1 MKANIGI
8 NKSNISKVVSILSN
22 YLADSY
28 FLYFKTHGFHWNVTG
43 MFFQPLHKLF
53 DEQYN
58 SLFSS
63 LDEIAERIRSLGE
76 YVPAT
81 YNQLKDLTCLKELK
95 DIPKDMEMLKVL
107 AEDHETIIRNL
118 RTWIDEVTAAGDVG
132 TADFLTARIEEHEKT
147 AWMLRSH
154 LV

>member
-76 YVPAT
+76 FVPAS
-81 YNQLKDLTCLKELK
+81 YIQLKDLTCLKELK
-95 DIPKDMEMLKVL
+95 EVPKDMEMLKVL

-118 RTWIDEVTAAGDVG
+118 RTWIDEVTTAGDVG

>member
-81 YNQLKDLTCLKELK
+81 YIQLKDLTCLKELK

>member
-76 YVPAT
+76 LVPAS
-81 YNQLKDLTCLKELK
+81 YFQLKDLTCLKELK
-95 DIPKDMEMLKVL
+95 EVPKDMEMLKVL